1 MGGGTLL
8 CLKVVCRGGSRIFRG
23 GGMVKETK
31 LQDGRLE
38 RLPPGSATGKELP
51 CN

>member
-1 MGGGTLL
+1 MLESGMQG
-8 CLKVVCRGGSRIFRG
+8 RIQDFHG

-38 RLPPGSATGKELP
+38 RLPPGSATGRELP